1 MGDCAKC
8 FAEVKV
14 DLACLLLLL
23 GVAQEKNL
31 LVLENTNQQS
41 QGLFRRQKEVWRSS
55 RVNDEHYWY
64 KEKQQGETFSNSRHA
79 RINFHG
85 QMDERSV
92 AEQDS

>member
-1 MGDCAKC
+1 MLAKSH
-8 FAEVKV
+8 K
-14 DLACLLLLL
+14 LKYSLLIAST
-23 GVAQEKNL
+23 GSSSGKHL
-31 LVLENTNQQS
+31 LVLEKTNQQS
-41 QGLFRRQKEVWRSS
+41 QGLFRRQKVVQRSS

-79 RINFHG
+79 RINFRG